1 MSPPSR
7 RRPNH
12 LRVVPDTPARPPDP
26 VALGRELLT
35 TSDPWAV
42 ERTAATFLADSERAG
57 RLPRSVLDEDVP
69 GLEKKATRAALAM
82 LLALGSIGGAELGTS
97 AAEAAGRLLEAGVR
111 PPPWA
116 PELAQ
121 PVEPGDAWR
130 LYYADGA
137 TIALNCTFH
146 RDSAM
151 RSLVVMVD
159 HLGGDV
165 ATDILDLDD
174 DGLADALDR
183 MAELGRREDAEVTL
197 ETVGRAAIRGDME
210 RALRTRAE
218 RDRSG
223 IPLRPLGD
231 DIVAED
237 VPDYPAMVWLLRA
250 RLPLMTDAPKS
261 RYDPTRPRLSLL
273 PGGGENSGRTE

>member
-42 ERTAATFLADSERAG
+42 ERTAATFLADAERAG
-57 RLPRSVLDEDVP
+57 RLPRSVLGEDLP
-69 GLEKKATRAALAM
+69 ALEKKATRAALAM
-82 LLALGSIGGAELGTS
+82 LLAIGSIGGTELGTP
-97 AAEAAGRLLEAGVR
+97 ATEAAGRLVAAGVR

-116 PELAQ
+116 AKLAQ

-137 TIALNCTFH
+137 TIVLNCTFH
-146 RDSAM
+146 RDSTM

-183 MAELGRREDAEVTL
+183 MAELGRRNEAQVTL
-197 ETVGRAAIRGDME
+197 ETAGRAVIRDDME
-210 RALRTRAE
+210 RALRTRTE

-223 IPLRPLGD
+223 IPLRSLGD
-231 DIVAED
+231 EVLAEE
-237 VPDYPAMVWLLRA
+237 VPDYPAMAWLLRA
-250 RLPLMTDAPKS
+250 RLPLMTEAPKA